1 MRCRRESVRAE
12 DGVAAAGRLE
22 YERRERRE
30 GGEALRETGQ
40 QVSSSL
46 RKRGE
51 CIESGVPERES
62 RRISQSSSVVVASRR
77 RVAAALPPCEPA
89 SFHPCQYED

>member
-1 MRCRRESVRAE
+1 VRCRRESVRAE

-51 CIESGVPERES
+51 CIDSGVPERERVEESTS
-62 RRISQSSSVVVASRR
+62 RRQSSSPVVA
-77 RVAAALPPCEPA
+77 E
-89 SFHPCQYED
+89 